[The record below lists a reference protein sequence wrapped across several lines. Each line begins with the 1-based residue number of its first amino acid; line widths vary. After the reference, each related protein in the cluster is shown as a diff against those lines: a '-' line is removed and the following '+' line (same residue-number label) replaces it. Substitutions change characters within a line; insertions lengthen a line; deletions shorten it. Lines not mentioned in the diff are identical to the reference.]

1 MINKGGRRADNKIAI
16 TSTHRGANVPSI
28 FQAREVRGRTVFC
41 PASSVRN
48 SQHGTSSPGLAH
60 PKGKAE
66 PSRTGDDPKR
76 SRFLSMTGGAP
87 LSLWNFGSDHLSMDS
102 NLFILKM
109 HLMLEEQEDEFLRG
123 QVKE

>member
-1 MINKGGRRADNKIAI
+1 
-16 TSTHRGANVPSI
+16 
-28 FQAREVRGRTVFC
+28 
-41 PASSVRN
+41 
-48 SQHGTSSPGLAH
+48 
-60 PKGKAE
+60 
-66 PSRTGDDPKR
+66 
-76 SRFLSMTGGAP
+76 MTGGAP